1 MPLYESVFI
10 ARQDIAGTQVESLAD
25 QFAGLIEQNGGSVTK
40 KEHWGLRNLAYR
52 IKKNRKGHYVL
63 FNIDAPAPA
72 VEEMERNMRINE
84 DVIRF
89 LTVRVDELE
98 EEPSVV
104 MRNRNS
110 RDDRGHGRRGGH
122 GGRDRDRGPSG
133 DRDRGSSGDRPAPAA
148 AAAKDKPEASAGE
161 EGAKS

>member
-10 ARQDIAGTQVESLAD
+10 ARQDIAGAQVEALAD
-25 QFAGLIEQNGGSVTK
+25 QFSGLIEQNGGSVTK

-63 FNIDAPAPA
+63 FNIEAPAPA

-98 EEPSVV
+98 EEPSVI
-104 MRNRNS
+104 MRNRSS
-110 RDDRGHGRRGGH
+110 RDDRGHGRRGGRDH
-122 GGRDRDRGPSG
+122 RDRDRDRGPPRGGSDG
-133 DRDRGSSGDRPAPAA
+133 GRGESRDGGKD
-148 AAAKDKPEASAGE
+148 AAKPA
-161 EGAKS
+161 EGAKA